1 MPPSLYNHFFRERL
15 PDAAH
20 ELNGILS
27 DEVLSESNVPVLIL
41 ANKIDKP
48 EALGEFELVQGLG
61 IYDRQAWVSVRS
73 NMFFISPVSVG
84 EQH

>member
-1 MPPSLYNHFFRERL
+1 MFNYVAAQRSKCNHFRERL

-20 ELNGILS
+20 ELNGILCA
-27 DEVLSESNVPVLIL
+27 EVLSESNVPVLIL

-61 IYDRQAWVSVRS
+61 IYDR
-73 NMFFISPVSVG
+73 
-84 EQH
+84 